1 MAVIIP
7 SAIGKSKPL
16 PSFLMSAGARLTVI
30 LLSGNGNSEFLIA
43 AETLSRDSLTA
54 ESGRPTIKN
63 MGTAFSRCVS
73 M

>member
-1 MAVIIP
+1 MNW
-7 SAIGKSKPL
+7 SKFTIQ
-16 PSFLMSAGARLTVI
+16 SKFTDEYSMSAGARLTVI

-43 AETLSRDSLTA
+43 ADTLSRDSLTA

-73 M
+73 I

>member
-1 MAVIIP
+1 MP

-16 PSFLMSAGARLTVI
+16 PSFRISAGARLTVI
-30 LLSGNGNSEFLIA
+30 LLSGKGYSEFLIA